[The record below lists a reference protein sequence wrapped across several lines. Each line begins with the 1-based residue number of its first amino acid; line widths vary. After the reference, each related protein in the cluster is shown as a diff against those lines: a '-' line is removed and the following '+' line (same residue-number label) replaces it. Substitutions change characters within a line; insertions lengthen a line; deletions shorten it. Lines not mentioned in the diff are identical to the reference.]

1 MDHAISIKTI
11 SSSRSPLENYI
22 FWVTVTLMPQLSSY
36 EIFFSFYKGII
47 AQDKSA
53 QTSERFGRT
62 FSLSHRCHMVGEEFL
77 STFPRPES
85 IGLVCPGGC
94 QDLKE

>member
-36 EIFFSFYKGII
+36 EIFF
-47 AQDKSA
+47 
-53 QTSERFGRT
+53 
-62 FSLSHRCHMVGEEFL
+62 FL
-77 STFPRPES
+77 
-85 IGLVCPGGC
+85 L
-94 QDLKE
+94 